1 MEFGI
6 VVAGFIAGIM
16 IGISGIGGGS
26 LITPMLIFVFNIP
39 PLIAVG
45 TDLLLGSITKFV
57 GAYQHYRLG
66 NVDSKITKTLLS
78 GSIPGAI
85 SGIIFLNLFPIIN
98 LGSINSF
105 IKHLLGIILL
115 LVAIGL
121 IYPRVWQR
129 VEQIRNTQ
137 SEKTQIYIIRTF
149 SYIVGFLV
157 ALTSVGSGSLFVPFL
172 LAFYSLPLTKI
183 VGIDVFHGAIL
194 SLVASSGHIINGNI
208 DFALL
213 INLLAGS
220 VLGVTLGARLSIIF
234 PKRAVQLIL
243 ALMLTVSGLKLL

>member
-1 MEFGI
+1 MTFGI
-6 VVAGFIAGIM
+6 ILAGFIAGIM

-57 GAYQHYRLG
+57 GAYQHYKLG
-66 NVDSKITKTLLS
+66 NVNSNITKILLS

-85 SGIIFLNLFPIIN
+85 SGIIFLKLFPIAQ
-98 LGSINSF
+98 LGSIDRF
-105 IKHLLGIILL
+105 IKHLLGVILL
-115 LVAIGL
+115 LVALGL
-121 IYPRVWQR
+121 IYPVVWKK
-129 VEQIRNTQ
+129 VEQIRSAQ
-137 SEKTQIYIIRTF
+137 SEKTQIYIVRIF

-172 LAFYSLPLTKI
+172 LAFYSLPLNRV

-194 SLVASSGHIINGNI
+194 SLVASSGHLISGNI
-208 DFALL
+208 DFFLL
-213 INLLAGS
+213 LNLLVGS
-220 VLGVTLGARLSIIF
+220 ISGVILGAKLSVIF
-234 PKRAVQLIL
+234 PKRVVQLIL
-243 ALMLTVSGLKLL
+243 AFMLTISGLKLL